1 MEDMEQDFSS
11 VVGTGVMRKGL
22 NAACEPVPSY
32 QQEQPQDP
40 YKPNLSGRRSWAASD
55 DVYTAIGDSHS
66 TLPAGLYNCELNQF
80 GPYLRKMTN
89 NIDALIDL
97 PDSESER
104 LLEEIIQFR
113 ELKATFGEFGF
124 LYKRGILLWGPPGS
138 GKTVT
143 IQQLLKLFVTDGDG
157 IAVMIQQPDCATAC
171 LNMLRTIEPE
181 RQILA
186 IMEDIDALIDRFGE
200 SGYLNLLD
208 GESQLQNVV
217 YVATTNYPERL
228 DKRFVDRPSRFDT
241 IRYIGM
247 PTAAARRAYLVAKM
261 PKVDGATVTRYVK
274 ETDGFS
280 IAYLRELVVL
290 TQCFGFNLDA
300 SIERLRK
307 MHKNQPKSGQGDGST
322 FGFA

>member
-1 MEDMEQDFSS
+1 MPTTALTAF
-11 VVGTGVMRKGL
+11 TGK
-22 NAACEPVPSY
+22 
-32 QQEQPQDP
+32 
-40 YKPNLSGRRSWAASD
+40 SWANSD
-55 DVYTAIGDSHS
+55 GVFSAIGESHS
-66 TLPAGLYNCELNQF
+66 RLPAGLYGCEVDSYGRPL
-80 GPYLRKMTN
+80 LKKMEN
-89 NIDALIDL
+89 NIDQLIDL

-104 LLEEIIQFR
+104 LLAEVVQFR
-113 ELKATFGEFGF
+113 TLKDVFVESGF

-157 IAVMIQQPDCATAC
+157 VAIMLGNPELSTAC
-171 LNMLRTIEPE
+171 LHMLRNVEPD

-186 IMEDIDALIDRFGE
+186 IAEDLDALIDRFGE

-241 IRYIGM
+241 IRRIGM
-247 PTAAARRAYLVAKM
+247 PTPAARRAYLQAKI
-261 PKVDGATVTRYVK
+261 PSADELTIARFVR
-274 ETDGFS
+274 ETEDFS

-290 TQCFGFNLDA
+290 TQCFNFDFEE

-307 MHKNQPKSGQGDGST
+307 MHKKQPKSGDAETGG
-322 FGFA
+322 FGFT

>member
-1 MEDMEQDFSS
+1 MEQDFSD
-11 VVGTGVMRKGL
+11 VVGTGVRHKQQPGL
-22 NAACEPVPSY
+22 SGLVNYPVHSEAPL
-32 QQEQPQDP
+32 DP
-40 YKPNLSGRRSWAASD
+40 GRINLSGRKSWAASD
-55 DVYTAIGDSHS
+55 DAFSPIGESHT
-66 TLPAGLYNCELNQF
+66 TLPSGLYSCAMSQL

-104 LLEEIIQFR
+104 LLDEIIQFK
-113 ELKATFGEFGF
+113 ELKETFAKYGF

-143 IQQLLKLFVTDGDG
+143 IQQLLKLFVTDGNG
-157 IAVMIQQPDCATAC
+157 IAIMIDDPMLASMCM
-171 LNMLRTIEPE
+171 NMVRSIEPE

-186 IMEDIDALIDRFGE
+186 IMEDMDALIDRHGE
-200 SGYLNLLD
+200 SGFLNLLD

-247 PTAAARRAYLVAKM
+247 PTAAARRAYLLAKM
-261 PKVDGATVTRYVK
+261 PDIDDTMVAKYVR

-280 IAYLRELVVL
+280 IAYLRELIVL
-290 TQCFGFNLDA
+290 TQCFGFDLEM
-300 SIERLRK
+300 SLSRLRK
-307 MHKNQPKSGQGDGST
+307 MHKTQPKSDGGAAG
-322 FGFA
+322 FGFT

>member
-1 MEDMEQDFSS
+1 MEKDFASL
-11 VVGTGVMRKGL
+11 VGTSANKIVNSTAREL
-22 NAACEPVPSY
+22 TPTYAQDSPS
-32 QQEQPQDP
+32 DP
-40 YKPNLSGRRSWAASD
+40 YKPNLAGRRSWAASD
-55 DVYTAIGDSHS
+55 DVYTAIGESHA
-66 TLPAGLYNCELNQF
+66 TLPVGLYSCEVSQF

-104 LLEEIIQFR
+104 LLEEIIHFR
-113 ELKATFGEFGF
+113 ELKSTFNEFGF

-171 LNMLRTIEPE
+171 LNMVRTIEPE

-261 PKVDGATVTRYVK
+261 PKIDEMTVTRYVK

-290 TQCFGFNLDA
+290 TQCFGFGLDA

-307 MHKNQPKSGQGDGST
+307 MHKNQPKSGTGEGST